1 MQVVYESPIVDGS
14 TPIVADATLGGG
26 ASATILPNYFV
37 NAVNVLLSWGIVAN
51 NNATTLTIVGVGAD
65 GNIITESKTCPVNAS
80 SPTVDSATVNKYLY
94 IISITNAG
102 LPPLSAFSARA
113 VGQHYTADADVFVEK
128 SPLIVLDTTGADA
141 FEIQFTPL
149 PIVVRDDT
157 KVLAGTTFSGCTSY
171 KAVGTIQD
179 VYNTPT
185 FSGSVT
191 GPFTLTPASDLAWPN
206 TVTGAESNG
215 DLAIRAGTVYGT
227 VYARPLSAIKVYTK
241 KLFGKL
247 VIDIVPYG
255 AF

>member
-14 TPIVADATLGGG
+14 SPIAASYTLEGG

-37 NAVNVLLSWGIVAN
+37 NAVNVLLSWGAPVAQTSISISGVDAN
-51 NNATTLTIVGVGAD
+51 GDNATEVIV
-65 GNIITESKTCPVNAS
+65 CPASVAVNDQ
-80 SPTVDSATVNKYLY
+80 PTVKKYLF
-94 IISITNAG
+94 IKSISNIYEELTD
-102 LPPLSAFSARA
+102 FSARA
-113 VGQHYTADADVFVEK
+113 VGQHYTAEEDVFVDK

-157 KVLAGTTFSGCTSY
+157 KVLAGTTFTGCTSY

-185 FSGSVT
+185 FAGSVT
-191 GPFTLTPASDLAWPN
+191 GPFTLTPASNLAWPN

-215 DLAIRAGTVYGT
+215 DLTIRAGTVYGT

-255 AF
+255 SF